1 MFYILRL
8 LWEDAG
14 VLLRMVAVN
23 ATSKSF
29 KPPIVYNVHVH
40 LQANIYAPNLC
51 IISLFFLERST
62 YNLCFRCIYEKIV

>member
-29 KPPIVYNVHVH
+29 KPPIVH